1 MCLFSV
7 LSTHLLTWIVFFGD
21 TLKDLCS
28 PRTECLMACFTVSVK
43 IGHGAVELNS
53 SASTTKGTELQ
64 RLIKQCRSQQRHWH
78 TMAASNMTR
87 HINYVSLLIAE
98 VLMLFIILNSLFTDP
113 HAVWCH
119 CDTHSHCQPL
129 WQDTQG
135 HFVVFI
141 CPIKL
146 LSWLTVSTFS
156 PLSCVPLSRLLC
168 PSASRWQSPSPS
180 AASVWGPRSRIVIRG
195 RRNSSP
201 ALTVAIVV
209 SAPLWPVR
217 PLQTP

>member
-28 PRTECLMACFTVSVK
+28 PRTECLMACFTVRVK

-53 SASTTKGTELQ
+53 SASKTKGTELQ
-64 RLIKQCRSQQRHWH
+64 RLIKQRRSQQRHWH
-78 TMAASNMTR
+78 TMATSNMTH
-87 HINYVSLLIAE
+87 HINYASLLIAE

-119 CDTHSHCQPL
+119 CNTHSHSQQL

-135 HFVVFI
+135 HFVVFV

-156 PLSCVPLSRLLC
+156 PLSCVPSPVCSVHLPAGGRAHPHLQLLFGDQGAE
-168 PSASRWQSPSPS
+168 SW
-180 AASVWGPRSRIVIRG
+180 
-195 RRNSSP
+195 
-201 ALTVAIVV
+201 
-209 SAPLWPVR
+209 
-217 PLQTP
+217 